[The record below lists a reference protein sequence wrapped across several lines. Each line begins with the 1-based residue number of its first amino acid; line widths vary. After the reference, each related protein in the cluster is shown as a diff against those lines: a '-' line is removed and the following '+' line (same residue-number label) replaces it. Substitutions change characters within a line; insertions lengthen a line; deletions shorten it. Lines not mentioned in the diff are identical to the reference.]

1 MPEAT
6 VCYAVAPGVIGHLQN
21 LPSTFTGNL
30 PIPYAM
36 STILIVED
44 NASLRTALCA
54 VLTHGGFDALGV
66 ESAEEGL
73 RALVAHDVA
82 CIVADLRL
90 PGMDGLAFMRRVREQ
105 HPAVPFLIMTA
116 HAAVDI
122 AIDAMK
128 LGATDFIIKPFE
140 PSKIVPII
148 HELREHHRVLSRR
161 STSSHRSSTALQ
173 TSCSELQK
181 VFAQARTAARVDSSV
196 LLIGE
201 SGTGKE
207 VLARYIHEHSPRSGK
222 PFVAVNCGAIPA
234 DLLESEFFGHE
245 AGAFT
250 GATQARPGLFEVASE
265 GTIFLDEVGDMP
277 PHLQVKLLRALQE
290 REIRHVGSLRYIPV
304 SPRIIAATNR
314 SLDEALASGAMREDF
329 YFRLAV
335 VTLSI
340 PPLRER
346 RGDILPIARE
356 LINHFAVKT
365 GKEPPELDPTAVEM
379 LEAYA
384 WPGNVRE
391 LENVIERA
399 VLLAHKVIG
408 PEDLGIRVALD
419 IAALEEASRTLD
431 EIASTAVQRAEVEAI
446 QRALALTGGN
456 KSKAAELLQVS
467 YKTLLNKVKE
477 YRLSAGGSSTEG
489 RG

>member
-1 MPEAT
+1 
-6 VCYAVAPGVIGHLQN
+6 
-21 LPSTFTGNL
+21 
-30 PIPYAM
+30 
-36 STILIVED
+36 
-44 NASLRTALCA
+44 
-54 VLTHGGFDALGV
+54 
-66 ESAEEGL
+66 
-73 RALVAHDVA
+73 
-82 CIVADLRL
+82 
-90 PGMDGLAFMRRVREQ
+90 
-105 HPAVPFLIMTA
+105 
-116 HAAVDI
+116 
-122 AIDAMK
+122 
-128 LGATDFIIKPFE
+128 
-140 PSKIVPII
+140 
-148 HELREHHRVLSRR
+148 
-161 STSSHRSSTALQ
+161 
-173 TSCSELQK
+173 
-181 VFAQARTAARVDSSV
+181 
-196 LLIGE
+196 
-201 SGTGKE
+201 
-207 VLARYIHEHSPRSGK
+207 
-222 PFVAVNCGAIPA
+222 
-234 DLLESEFFGHE
+234 
-245 AGAFT
+245 
-250 GATQARPGLFEVASE
+250 
-265 GTIFLDEVGDMP
+265 
-277 PHLQVKLLRALQE
+277 
-290 REIRHVGSLRYIPV
+290 
-304 SPRIIAATNR
+304 
-314 SLDEALASGAMREDF
+314 MREDF